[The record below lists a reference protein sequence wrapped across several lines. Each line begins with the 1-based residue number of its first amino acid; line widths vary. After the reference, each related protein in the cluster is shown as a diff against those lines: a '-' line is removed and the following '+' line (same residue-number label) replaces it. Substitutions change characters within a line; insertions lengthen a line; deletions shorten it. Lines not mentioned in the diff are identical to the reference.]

1 MPRLEANFDDTEPGS
16 VGDYT
21 IDFGPN
27 VSTGG
32 SIVTALWSLAVRYVA
47 PGYDI
52 DPDPASRLDGAPTI
66 SGTAVIQRISDLVDG
81 NTYLVTSTATMED
94 GEIVILWCT
103 LSAVAPA

>member
-1 MPRLEANFDDTEPGS
+1 MPRLAAAFDDTEPGS

-32 SIVTALWSLAVRYVA
+32 SIVTSPWALAVRSVA

-52 DPDPASRLDGAPTI
+52 DPDPTSRLDGVPTI
-66 SGTAVIQRISDLVDG
+66 DGTTVIQRIAGLIAG
-81 NTYLVTSTATMED
+81 NTYLVTVTATMED

-103 LSAVAPA
+103 LACVAPA